1 MADTQQTNL
10 DDYHW
15 LVSPDACQ
23 WLNTAAG
30 DHASLVALTQ
40 SLRAE
45 IGPKRSHLVVA
56 QVELRRRAKDKFTR
70 AEAMFFTRQLLEQST
85 DDQISEYKADRFPA
99 DQEIADLC
107 CGIGGD
113 LLGLAGRGQVTGVDR
128 DPIAL
133 IFAEANCRAWERA
146 GAGFEAADVNQFD
159 VTRYQAWHLDP
170 DRRAAEQATGTGRVA
185 RRRRTTKV
193 EYQEPA
199 VDSVNQLLE
208 SNPRAA
214 IKLAPATKT
223 PESWAERAE
232 LEWIGSRGE
241 CRQQVAWFEDLAR
254 FPGQRSATAFV
265 SGCLAPLTVH
275 GTPNEEIPQSSAVG
289 RFVFEPHAAVLA
301 AGLSCV
307 LATQHTLSEVS
318 EGIAYLTG
326 DKVVDDPILS
336 CFEVTEVLPFDPK
349 HLKKAIRERNIGNL
363 EIKKRGVRVS
373 PEQVRKEIRPKGD
386 ESATLLLLPVHGKV
400 RAILAQRVG
409 VSEQH
414 SEARNSAGCPH
425 AVSAIVYHRWQG
437 AQD

>member
-1 MADTQQTNL
+1 MADTQHTNL

-23 WLNTAAG
+23 WLDNAAG

-56 QVELRRRAKDKFTR
+56 QVELRRRAREKFAR
-70 AEAMFFTRQLLEQST
+70 ADTMFFTRQLLEQAT
-85 DDQISEYKADRFPA
+85 DDRISEYKAARFPEN
-99 DQEIADLC
+99 QEIADLC

-113 LLGLAGRGQVTGVDR
+113 LLGLAGRGKITGVDR
-128 DPIAL
+128 EPIAVL
-133 IFAEANCRAWERA
+133 FAEANCRVWERD
-146 GAGFEAADVNQFD
+146 GAEFEVADVNQFD
-159 VTRYQAWHLDP
+159 VTGYKAWHLDP
-170 DRRAAEQATGTGRVA
+170 DRRSAEQATGAGRVA

-199 VDSVNQLLE
+199 VDSVNRLLE

-223 PESWAERAE
+223 PEPWAERAE

-265 SGCLAPLTVH
+265 SGCPTPLTVH
-275 GTPNEEIPQSSAVG
+275 GTPNEEIAQSSAVG
-289 RFVFEPHAAVLA
+289 RYIFEPHAAVLA

-307 LATQHTLSEVS
+307 LAAQHDLSEVS

-326 DKVVDDPILS
+326 DEVVDNPILS
-336 CFEVTEVLPFDPK
+336 SFEITEVLPFDPK

-409 VSEQH
+409 VDEIRG
-414 SEARNSAGCPH
+414 EDA
-425 AVSAIVYHRWQG
+425 
-437 AQD
+437 